1 MLPSVAADLKG
12 DGLYGASF
20 LAFLLS
26 NLASLVAA
34 GYWID
39 RVGVMRPFALAI
51 ALFCAGLLLGMLAP
65 SMGVFVLGRALQG
78 LGGGAIQ
85 AVVSAVIVIAWQGA
99 ARQRAIGGKR

>member
-1 MLPSVAADLKG
+1 MLPSVAADLSG

-39 RVGVMRPFALAI
+39 RVGVAEVGRFRPPQHE
-51 ALFCAGLLLGMLAP
+51 G
-65 SMGVFVLGRALQG
+65 
-78 LGGGAIQ
+78 
-85 AVVSAVIVIAWQGA
+85 VVSLMRFV
-99 ARQRAIGGKR
+99 GGPRHHTHRHV